1 MALLTKNEIY
11 HSLKKFF
18 KRTNDEFILLVV
30 VTDEVDIAGAVVVVG
45 PIDSWSVL
53 NDSVGRKHPQSQV
66 QSTDGRSINL
76 QKIFCF
82 RVKIK
87 PNFSARGDQK
97 SLFFG
102 GS

>member
-1 MALLTKNEIY
+1 M
-11 HSLKKFF
+11 
-18 KRTNDEFILLVV
+18 
-30 VTDEVDIAGAVVVVG
+30 VVVG

-97 SLFFG
+97 SFFLVDLGVRTSG
-102 GS
+102 GSRSSWNPWINIWS